1 MINTRNPLTGVGLY
15 PAIRWQRCWSMAGR
29 CMACGGSGI
38 LAEKGHGI
46 AALTQR
52 ALRPQDAATGTLVG
66 KDHNEDIP

>member
-1 MINTRNPLTGVGLY
+1 
-15 PAIRWQRCWSMAGR
+15 MAGR

-66 KDHNEDIP
+66 KDHTEDIP